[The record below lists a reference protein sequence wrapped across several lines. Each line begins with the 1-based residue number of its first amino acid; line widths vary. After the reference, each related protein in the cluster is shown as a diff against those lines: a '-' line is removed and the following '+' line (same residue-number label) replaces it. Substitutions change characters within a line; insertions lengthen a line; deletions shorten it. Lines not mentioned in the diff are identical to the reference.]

1 MLSTT
6 ARDLHDWV
14 TRSAVSNDGVRT
26 ILAGPPVLD
35 DGLRL
40 SSRSLGWRGL
50 GFEQYQIEPGSWAP
64 AGNADRHLI
73 FLGLGPA
80 LITRD
85 GGEGPLEHELRPGN
99 IVVCPAGSVIRW
111 SARTRVRCCVLAL
124 DATLLDSA
132 AAGIYGAAAGDF
144 ALIPAEREYD
154 FGIVG
159 LSGVLAEE
167 AMRGAPGN
175 NLYVNSLANIL
186 AVHLLRNYAKWSR
199 NGPENESRTAFERT
213 LSAPE
218 PVQRA
223 VAFIRQNH
231 TRNVGLRE
239 IADAA
244 RVSPFH
250 LAHLFEERLGVSP
263 YQYLLHLRVQS
274 AQSLLA
280 AGAAMQSLAE
290 VALAVGF
297 SDQSH
302 LTRHFKRVLGV
313 TPGSAMNGVN
323 VVKTSLSSFSEG

>member
-64 AGNADRHLI
+64 AGNAGRHLI

-80 LITRD
+80 LIARD
-85 GGEGPLEHELRPGN
+85 GGEEPLEHEMRPGS

-111 SARTRVRCCVLAL
+111 SARTRVRCCVLVL
-124 DATLLDSA
+124 DATLLDRA

-144 ALIPAEREYD
+144 DLIPAVREYD

-167 AMRGAPGN
+167 AMRGAQGN

-186 AVHLLRNYAKWSR
+186 AVHLLRN
-199 NGPENESRTAFERT
+199 
-213 LSAPE
+213 L
-218 PVQRA
+218 
-223 VAFIRQNH
+223 
-231 TRNVGLRE
+231 
-239 IADAA
+239 
-244 RVSPFH
+244 
-250 LAHLFEERLGVSP
+250 
-263 YQYLLHLRVQS
+263 
-274 AQSLLA
+274 
-280 AGAAMQSLAE
+280 
-290 VALAVGF
+290 
-297 SDQSH
+297 
-302 LTRHFKRVLGV
+302 
-313 TPGSAMNGVN
+313 
-323 VVKTSLSSFSEG
+323 

>member
-1 MLSTT
+1 MLSTA

-14 TRSAVSNDGVRT
+14 TRSAVSNDGIRT
-26 ILAGPPVLD
+26 ILAGPVLD
-35 DGLRL
+35 ESLRL

-50 GFEQYQIEPGSWAP
+50 GFAQYQIDPGSWAP
-64 AGNADRHLI
+64 PDNAGRHLI
-73 FLGLGPA
+73 FLGLGQA
-80 LITRD
+80 LIARD
-85 GGEGPLEHELRPGN
+85 REEGPLEHELRPGS
-99 IVVCPAGSVIRW
+99 IVVCPAGSAIRW

-124 DATLLDSA
+124 DAALLDRV
-132 AAGIYGAAAGDF
+132 AAGTYGAAADDF
-144 ALIPAEREYD
+144 DLIPTEAEYD

-159 LSGVLAEE
+159 LSGILAEE

-186 AVHLLRNYAKWSR
+186 AVHLLRNYAKWVR
-199 NGPENESRTAFERT
+199 NGPESESRTAFERT

-223 VAFIRQNH
+223 VVFIRQNH
-231 TRNVGLRE
+231 TRDIGLRE

-250 LAHLFEERLGVSP
+250 LAHLFKERLGVSP

-280 AGAAMQSLAE
+280 AGAGMQSLAD

-313 TPGSAMNGVN
+313 TPGRTMNGVN
-323 VVKTSLSSFSEG
+323 VVKTSLSSFSVG